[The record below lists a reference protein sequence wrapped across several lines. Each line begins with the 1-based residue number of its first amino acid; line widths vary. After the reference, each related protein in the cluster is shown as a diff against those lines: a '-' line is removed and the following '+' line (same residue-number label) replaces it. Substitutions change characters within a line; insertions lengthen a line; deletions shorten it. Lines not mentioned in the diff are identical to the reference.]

1 MMVKLSAAVAASL
14 FAATPVTAQPFA
26 EESSTLLAAAQDP
39 SVSAGPASAPQPS
52 CCTIPKGHYVELEI
66 AAPLTSRTNRHG
78 DWFPIRLAEAITIDG
93 VEIVPAGTEGMGQ
106 VVHGARSRMAGGAG
120 ELTLAVRYLEHCGQ
134 RIPLHR
140 LRYFVP
146 GRSNE
151 QLAFAVAVTPII
163 GPLSI
168 FITGGEV
175 RVPEGTRVR
184 AEIAA
189 DVSLQPPTQP

>member
-1 MMVKLSAAVAASL
+1 MGKLIAAIAVSL
-14 FAATPVTAQPFA
+14 IAATPVAAQPA
-26 EESSTLLAAAQDP
+26 EEERPTSPAAEQDSP
-39 SVSAGPASAPQPS
+39 VSAEPTSAQESS
-52 CCTIPKGHYVELEI
+52 CCTIPKGHFVELEI

-78 DWFPIRLAEAITIDG
+78 DWFPIRLAEAITVDG
-93 VEIVPAGTEGMGQ
+93 VELVPAGAEGQGQ

-120 ELTLAVRYLEHCGQ
+120 ELTLAVRYLEHGGQ

-168 FITGGEV
+168 FIMGGEV
-175 RVPEGTRVR
+175 RVPAGTRVR
-184 AEIAA
+184 AEVSA
-189 DVSLQPPTQP
+189 DVALTPPTQP